1 MSFYNGNK
9 LLSIKDQNG
18 KDPELFFCCGNR
30 TAGKTFFFKR
40 YMLRRFVNHGEKFI
54 VFVRFIDDIANCV
67 NGFFADIGPIAFPG
81 HTMTQA
87 SILHGKAAQ
96 LYFDNKPC
104 GYVIALNDP
113 ERIKR
118 NSALF
123 ADAERGFLDEFQSEI
138 GKYVGDEMLKFN
150 SIRISIARGGA
161 KGTHTR
167 YFPVYLCSN
176 NVTVFNPYFDY
187 YRIGR
192 RLTNRVKFLRGD
204 GWVLEQTF
212 NIEASEA
219 IKDKFGSM
227 SERELKY
234 AASNEYLLDNNK
246 FVEKLP
252 GQKRPVFHV
261 DYNGKTYC
269 LWVAGQ
275 VFYMSEKLSDGCLLN
290 LSFNINDHDT
300 GNTLTAQSSPLVK
313 QLRNAYMNNSVR
325 FQNQE
330 CKHVFLDCMTL
341 IK

>member
-1 MSFYNGNK
+1 MGFYNGNK
-9 LLSIKDQNG
+9 LLSLMDSNG
-18 KDPELFFCCGNR
+18 KPPELLFCCGNR

-40 YMLRRFVNHGEKFI
+40 FMLRRFVKHGEKFV
-54 VFVRFIDDIANCV
+54 VFVRFIDDIANCA

-81 HTMTQA
+81 HTMTQT
-87 SILHGKAAQ
+87 SILHGKAAM
-96 LYFDNKPC
+96 LYFDKKPC

-138 GKYVGDEMLKFN
+138 GKYVSDEMTKFN

-187 YRIGR
+187 FRIGR
-192 RLTNRVKFLRGD
+192 RLTNRTKFLRGD

-212 NIEASEA
+212 NVEASEA

-227 SERELKY
+227 SERELMY
-234 AASNEYLLDNNK
+234 AASNQYLLDNNR

-252 GQKRPVFHV
+252 GQKRPVFVV
-261 DYNGKTYC
+261 DYNGKKYAM
-269 LWVAGQ
+269 WSAERM
-275 VFYMSEKLSDGCLLN
+275 FYFSEKLPDGCSMN
-290 LSFNINDHDT
+290 LSFSVNDHDT
-300 GNTLTAQSSPLVK
+300 GNTLTPQSSSLVK
-313 QLRNAYMNNSVR
+313 ILRRAYMANSVR

-330 CKHVFLDCMTL
+330 CKHVFMDCMTL